1 MATTIKNI
9 TSGNI
14 TEASTTSNL
23 RPVIY
28 LQSDVKV
35 KGSGTITNPYKLSEK
50 GDVVFASA
58 TLNGT
63 SISFPKES
71 DPYIPKTVTC
81 TNGSVG
87 EWNTEKQKIILT
99 TVNLPTSCVVDF
111 TEGYTVTLNVINGS
125 TSPVSK
131 VVGRYGVTSF
141 TCNTKLEVI
150 N

>member
-1 MATTIKNI
+1 MKKALAGLLILLGLVSCTGDSNRLTTGEVVFESK
-9 TSGNI
+9 
-14 TEASTTSNL
+14 
-23 RPVIY
+23 
-28 LQSDVKV
+28 DKKV

-87 EWNTEKQKIILT
+87 EWNTEKQKIIKAKPQWLW
-99 TVNLPTSCVVDF
+99 P
-111 TEGYTVTLNVINGS
+111 
-125 TSPVSK
+125 
-131 VVGRYGVTSF
+131 
-141 TCNTKLEVI
+141 
-150 N
+150 

>member
-1 MATTIKNI
+1 MDSTTIKNI

-35 KGSGTITNPYKLSEK
+35 KGAGTITNPYKLSEK

-87 EWNTEKQKIILT
+87 EWNTEKQKI
-99 TVNLPTSCVVDF
+99 
-111 TEGYTVTLNVINGS
+111 Y
-125 TSPVSK
+125 
-131 VVGRYGVTSF
+131 
-141 TCNTKLEVI
+141 
-150 N
+150 